1 MKTLRYSLLDRQ
13 TDRQTINLSFL
24 CADHQTTAVLFN
36 TPADVWRHN
45 MLQTLT
51 DNIIEII

>member
-13 TDRQTINLSFL
+13 TINLSFL
-24 CADHQTTAVLFN
+24 YANHRTTAVPFN

-45 MLQTLT
+45 MFQTLT
-51 DNIIEII
+51 DNTIEII